1 LKSRRNILA
10 SLTLLV
16 VMGCQ
21 QRGTVVR
28 TEGAARGTTPTVVP
42 FTTPD
47 ATDDFEPPIVA
58 VTPVPNPGELASMT
72 RVATAWT
79 SQSLSLQ
86 VLPGSPVPP
95 RPVVETAPENVAV
108 AAPEVKATPI
118 RVAPASATA
127 PATTSAPTTT
137 AAPVATAAPAPAIA
151 VAPSAA
157 SDIAA
162 RTNGVRTSRGLAP
175 LARDAALDSAASGWA
190 HELATSGVL
199 RHSTLPEQ
207 LVGKPWSTVGENI
220 GVGPS
225 SGVVHD
231 ALVNSAS
238 HLANIVGPNFS
249 RIGVGAYTDATG
261 RLWIV
266 EVFAG

>member
-1 LKSRRNILA
+1 MKSRRNILA
-10 SLTLLV
+10 SFTLLV

-21 QRGTVVR
+21 QSDTVLR
-28 TEGAARGTTPTVVP
+28 TEGPALGTTPTVVP
-42 FTTPD
+42 FTTPG

-58 VTPVPNPGELASMT
+58 VTPVPSPGELASMT
-72 RVATAWT
+72 RMTTAWT

-86 VLPGSPVPP
+86 VLPGSPLPQ
-95 RPVVETAPENVAV
+95 RPVVEAPPENVAV
-108 AAPEVKATPI
+108 AAPEFKTTPV
-118 RVAPASATA
+118 RVAPATATA
-127 PATTSAPTTT
+127 PATASAPTTT
-137 AAPVATAAPAPAIA
+137 AAPVTTAAPAPTIA
-151 VAPSAA
+151 VAPAAA

-175 LARDAALDSAASGWA
+175 LARDAALDSAATGWA
-190 HELATSGVL
+190 RELATSGVL

-220 GVGPS
+220 GVGGS

-249 RIGVGAYTDATG
+249 RIGVGAYTDTTG
-261 RLWIV
+261 RLWVV